1 MSQKQYR
8 CPLDRDLVAQMPV
21 VERKNRSMHY
31 LEKAGLEIVSMVVLQ
46 ADLCQVE
53 CYPKIY
59 QKATAL
65 EHYLIHRCN
74 SALL

>member
-1 MSQKQYR
+1 
-8 CPLDRDLVAQMPV
+8 MPV

-65 EHYLIHRCN
+65 EHYL
-74 SALL
+74 AETEY